1 MKIRDFGQ
9 LSETHID
16 VLKEIGNI
24 GAGNAATS
32 LAQMIDGR
40 VEMVTPVVRVV
51 DIADADKALGGPE
64 TPVVAILVEL
74 YGDIQ
79 GIMMFVLGNTFA
91 KSLLKSLM
99 GELVGEEGVDCL
111 HLTEMQNSALS
122 EIGNIMIGSYT
133 AAISSLSHLNI
144 TISVPAV
151 TADMVGSL
159 LTVPAAEMGSVSDK
173 IIFIED
179 DFLNA
184 NDKITANMM
193 LIPSL
198 DSLNKLMNS
207 LGIDL

>member
-1 MKIRDFGQ
+1 MTIKDLGQ
-9 LSETHID
+9 LDEMHID
-16 VLKEIGNI
+16 VLREIGNI

-32 LAQMIDGR
+32 LAQMINRR
-40 VEMVTPVVRVV
+40 VEMVTPVVRIV

-64 TPVVAILVEL
+64 TPVIAILVEL

-79 GIMMFVLGNTFA
+79 GIMMFILGNSFA
-91 KSLLKSLM
+91 QSLLQSLM
-99 GELVGEEGVDCL
+99 GEEKVDCL
-111 HLTEMQNSALS
+111 HLSEMENSALS
-122 EIGNIMIGSYT
+122 EIGNIMIGAYT
-133 AAISSLSHLNI
+133 AAIASLSRLEI
-144 TISVPAV
+144 KISVPAI

-179 DFLNA
+179 DFINA

-193 LIPSL
+193 LIPNL
-198 DSLNKLMNS
+198 ESLNKLMNS